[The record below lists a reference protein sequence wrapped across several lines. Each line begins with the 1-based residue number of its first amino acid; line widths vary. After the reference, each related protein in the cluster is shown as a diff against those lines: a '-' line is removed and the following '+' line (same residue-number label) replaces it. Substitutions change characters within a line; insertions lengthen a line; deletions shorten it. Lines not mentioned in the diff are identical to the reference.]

1 MILLDDILKAT
12 GGRIFGPVVDTEFVD
27 FCFDSRRV
35 ESGQLFLAVRTDK
48 GDGHDYILD
57 AIRGGA
63 AGVLCQHPGRTNL
76 QMTTCILVPD
86 TEQALLDWARFVL
99 RKYQTPVIGV
109 TGSVGKTGTK
119 EALATVLNTQFK
131 VFGNPGS
138 YNGTFGLPIA
148 LGRLASEHQLA
159 VLELGSDHFGEIA
172 QLAELTRPRVGVV
185 TAVSCV
191 VSRLS

>member
-1 MILLDDILKAT
+1 MSEIVLHAGRSGNTGLVGPVPSAILGTMIHLQDILAAT
-12 GGRIFGPVVDTEFVD
+12 GGRLRGPVAAEQFSD

-35 ESGQLFLAVRTDK
+35 EPGQLFLAVRTDK

-63 AGVLCQHPGRTNL
+63 AGVLGQHPGRAEYH
-76 QMTTCILVPD
+76 QCTCIQVPD

-99 RKYQTPVIGV
+99 RKYQTPVIAV

-119 EALATVLNTQFK
+119 EALAAVLNTQFN

-138 YNGTFGLPIA
+138 YNGTFGLPVA
-148 LGRLASEHQLA
+148 LGRLEPSHQLA
-159 VLELGSDHFGEIA
+159 VF
-172 QLAELTRPRVGVV
+172 
-185 TAVSCV
+185 
-191 VSRLS
+191 